1 MKYVFLA
8 FKTIAAVLIVL
19 GIAVTIYVIK
29 GTNEYFD
36 RMGEEARIINE
47 NKEID
52 FKNLCD
58 FAENNLS
65 DLTEF
70 SDYYISMLSP
80 ENTLIKIETE
90 GDMQDFRNKLFDN
103 VFEAYA
109 VINDNDDKYVRYTG
123 DRGEYTLVILVFE
136 MENSLTS
143 VGIRN
148 YMPMEKDINDRVFV
162 YVIDNEH

>member
-1 MKYVFLA
+1 MKYISLA
-8 FKTIAAVLIVL
+8 IKTFFAVMTIL
-19 GIAVTIYVIK
+19 GIGYLIYLFGEIK
-29 GTNEYFD
+29 EYY
-36 RMGEEARIINE
+36 ARVSLNTKIINE

-70 SDYYISMLSP
+70 SDYYIGMLSP
-80 ENTLIKIETE
+80 ENSLIKIETE
-90 GDMQDFRNKLFDN
+90 GDMQEFRDKVFDN

-136 MENSLTS
+136 MDNSLTS

-148 YMPMEKDINDRVFV
+148 YIPMEKDINDRVFV